1 MIGRRKERA
10 QSSVSSFD
18 AEVALSLVQT
28 FHKELDVRSLIERI
42 YTQAAALTPA
52 CHLSYKHDS
61 AKIDEQHGDA
71 GLHSVSYNLQFGQD
85 GNQGGE
91 VKLTSRHRFSSDD
104 LQTLEDLLTLA
115 APALTNA
122 LTVHA
127 LKDPSTGA
135 VTAGGEAKKSNSS
148 NSPEDA
154 LVLIRLSGLSAVRS
168 GYGEEVASNLIE
180 KLRSQLLSGL
190 READGVFQIDDDH
203 LAVLLPRTSR
213 DGAERVAAKVE
224 VLVGTLSY
232 AEPEVQ
238 SQLTVSIGISTTSGA
253 ASAEAVLADARS
265 ALSEAVEQDTRNILV
280 H

>member
-18 AEVALSLVQT
+18 AEVALNLVQS

-52 CHLSYKHDS
+52 CHLSYKHDA

-127 LKDPSTGA
+127 LQDPSAGTA
-135 VTAGGEAKKSNSS
+135 AAGGEAKKSNTH
-148 NSPEDA
+148 EDA
-154 LVLIRLSGLSAVRS
+154 LVLIRLSGLSDVRA

-224 VLVGTLSY
+224 VLVGTLNY

-265 ALSEAVEQDTRNILV
+265 ALSEAVEQDSRNILV